1 MQPRIGLAEY
11 LEPDRFTEHHRALA
25 ARVAE
30 LRAGAGPTC
39 PALAVWPEYVAT
51 FLVLAGRAAEVD
63 GCTTV
68 DGALRR
74 VVARHPARLVAV
86 MARHRTLRLT
96 PAVLTMFA
104 PAAWDHYRETFA
116 GIARDFD
123 LWVVAG
129 SGLFPRNRLGDGAD
143 RLEAA
148 GAAVFN
154 TSATFDPTGR
164 VAGVTRKMNVVPTQ
178 EDVLGL
184 SAAPAA
190 ELGVI
195 DTPVGRLGTL
205 VCYDGFREP
214 HTGREPGFVRGA
226 PLLDALGAEIVAQP
240 SANAWSWDGPWAFNE
255 PGEAQRRSEQWFAE
269 GMAAELPGLRSVRY
283 VVNPQLVGDV
293 LDAHFEAPSL
303 VLGRGAAGTE
313 VLARS
318 ADPGAEDVLHVRV
331 GLEAAAGVGGAGR

>member
-1 MQPRIGLAEY
+1 M
-11 LEPDRFTEHHRALA
+11 
-25 ARVAE
+25 AE
-30 LRAGAGPTC
+30 LRAGAGPPC

-51 FLVLAGRAAEVD
+51 FLVLAGRAAEVE

-74 VVARHPARLVAV
+74 VVARHPARLVSV
-86 MARHRTLRLT
+86 MARQRTLRLT

-104 PAAWDHYRETFA
+104 PVAWAHYRETFA

-129 SGLFPRNRLGDGAD
+129 SGLFPRNRLGDAAE
-143 RLEAA
+143 RLEPA

-154 TSATFDPTGR
+154 TSVTFDPSGR

-184 SAAPAA
+184 SAAPAS
-190 ELGVI
+190 ELGVL

-214 HTGREPGFVRGA
+214 HTGHEPGFVRGA

-255 PGEAQRRSEQWFAE
+255 PGEAQWRSEQWFAE

-303 VLGRGAAGTE
+303 VLGRGPAGTE
-313 VLARS
+313 VLARA
-318 ADPGAEDVLHVRV
+318 ADPGVEDVLHVRV
-331 GLEAAAGVGGAGR
+331 GLEAPAGVGGAGR

>member
-1 MQPRIGLAEY
+1 MQPRVGLAEY
-11 LEPDRFTEHHRALA
+11 LEPERFTDHHRALA
-25 ARVAE
+25 GRVAE
-30 LRAGAGPTC
+30 LRAAAGPPC

-51 FLVLAGRAAEVD
+51 FLVLAGRGAEVA
-63 GCTTV
+63 GCTSV
-68 DGALRR
+68 EGALRR
-74 VVARHPARLVAV
+74 VVTRHLAGLVTV
-86 MARHRTLRLT
+86 MARQRTLRLT

-104 PAAWDHYRETFA
+104 PAAWARYQATFA
-116 GIARDFD
+116 VIARDFD

-143 RLEAA
+143 TLVPA

-154 TSATFDPTGR
+154 TSVTFDPGGR

-184 SAAPAA
+184 SAAPAS
-190 ELGVI
+190 ELAVL

-205 VCYDGFREP
+205 VCYDGFREA
-214 HTGREPGFVRGA
+214 HTGHEPGFVRGA
-226 PLLDALGAEIVAQP
+226 PVLDALGAEIVAQP
-240 SANAWSWDGPWAFNE
+240 SANAWPWEGPWVFNE
-255 PGEAQRRSEQWFAE
+255 PGESLRRSEQWFAE
-269 GMAAELPGLRSVRY
+269 GVAAELPDLRSVRY

-303 VLGRGAAGTE
+303 VLGRGPAGTE

-318 ADPGAEDVLHVRV
+318 ADPAAEDVLHVRV
-331 GLEAAAGVGGAGR
+331 ELGAPAGIEGPGR